1 MPNPAAGITALVTGV
16 GELVSRFAIPRPQP
30 DRPHESHSH
39 MEVSWISLRC
49 RAELLA
55 NRRKRTTP
63 RDRCRTFRSA
73 AHSLQTVACA
83 WQQVVQACARG
94 DLITSYEALPSEP
107 PTAALN
113 EALTAAGAQVA
124 IPVHAIDGDALD
136 DMQWRDLVTGQLVA
150 STSDELVAHGSLS
163 SSRRT
168 CRRSRRLQIGQ
179 GKGLLTSSSRAF
191 PQFPAGP
198 LRVGIVE
205 PASVFD
211 LATNG

>member
-1 MPNPAAGITALVTGV
+1 MDKPAL
-16 GELVSRFAIPRPQP
+16 
-30 DRPHESHSH
+30 
-39 MEVSWISLRC
+39 

-55 NRRKRTTP
+55 NRRKRTALETAAE
-63 RDRCRTFRSA
+63 RSQRGSLIADRCLR
-73 AHSLQTVACA
+73 LE
-83 WQQVVQACARG
+83 QVVQACARG

-113 EALTAAGAQVA
+113 EALTAVGAQVA

-150 STSDELVAHGSLS
+150 STSDELVARGVAVIFTPALAVGRDGS
-163 SSRRT
+163 
-168 CRRSRRLQIGQ
+168 RL
-179 GKGLLTSSSRAF
+179 GKGKGYYDKFFSRV

-205 PASVFD
+205 PTSVFD
-211 LATNG
+211 SLPTDEHDQPVDTFVVG